1 MARSYSPKLDKST
14 SRQPTYNYVDY
25 TDVAH
30 FRALGQSMNCFREN
44 DELCDV
50 TLLVEGQKIRA
61 HKIILAAA
69 SPYFKA
75 MFTGRNCGI
84 LVLIKPKF
92 FQLKKVLLAF
102 SL

>member
-1 MARSYSPKLDKST
+1 MARSYSPKLDKSI
-14 SRQPTYNYVDY
+14 SRQAACNYVDY

-30 FRALGQSMNCFREN
+30 FRALGQSINCFMEN

-50 TLLVEGQKIRA
+50 NLLVEGQKIRA

-75 MFTGRNCGI
+75 MFTGRN
-84 LVLIKPKF
+84 KNMSPE
-92 FQLKKVLLAF
+92 
-102 SL
+102 S

>member
-1 MARSYSPKLDKST
+1 MARSYSPKLPT
-14 SRQPTYNYVDY
+14 TRQAACNYVDY

-30 FRALGQSMNCFREN
+30 FRALGQSINCFREN

-75 MFTGRNCGI
+75 MFTGR
-84 LVLIKPKF
+84 
-92 FQLKKVLLAF
+92 KKMLCVQKMSIHDSDYLTNAIM
-102 SL
+102 

>member
-1 MARSYSPKLDKST
+1 MARSYSPKLDKSL
-14 SRQPTYNYVDY
+14 SRQSAVNYTDVEY
-25 TDVAH
+25 SDVAH
-30 FRALGQSMNCFREN
+30 FRALGQSINCFREN

-75 MFTGRNCGI
+75 MFTGKN
-84 LVLIKPKF
+84 
-92 FQLKKVLLAF
+92 
-102 SL
+102 

>member
-1 MARSYSPKLDKST
+1 MARSYSPKLEKST
-14 SRQPTYNYVDY
+14 RQSSCNYTDVNY

-30 FRALGQSMNCFREN
+30 FKSLGQSINCFREN

-75 MFTGRNCGI
+75 MFTGM
-84 LVLIKPKF
+84 
-92 FQLKKVLLAF
+92 
-102 SL
+102 

>member
-1 MARSYSPKLDKST
+1 MASSFLSKVDNAA
-14 SRQPTYNYVDY
+14 SRQSVCDYVDY

-30 FRALGQSMNCFREN
+30 FKALGHSISCFREN

-50 TLLVEGQKIRA
+50 TLVVDNHKIQA

-75 MFTGRNCGI
+75 MFTGKGCNN
-84 LVLIKPKF
+84 F
-92 FQLKKVLLAF
+92 
-102 SL
+102 